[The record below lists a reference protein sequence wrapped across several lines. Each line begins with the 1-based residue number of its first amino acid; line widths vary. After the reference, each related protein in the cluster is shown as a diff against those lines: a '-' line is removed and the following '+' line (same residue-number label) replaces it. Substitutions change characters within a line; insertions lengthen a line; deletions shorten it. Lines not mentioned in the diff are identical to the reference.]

1 MPAAA
6 VIANQLRIRSRVQGN
21 AGSGGSSVQRS
32 KPEAAAAPLSTS
44 GSPSECVG
52 PDPKDYVA
60 TSPLPD
66 GTVLSSDQ
74 RDALLNGSL
83 AMDPAG

>member
-1 MPAAA
+1 M
-6 VIANQLRIRSRVQGN
+6 QGKTT
-21 AGSGGSSVQRS
+21 SGGDSVQRS

-44 GSPSECVG
+44 GSPSAYVG

-66 GTVLSSDQ
+66 GTVLSGNE
-74 RDALLNGSL
+74 RDELLRGSL
-83 AMDPAG
+83 SMNPAG

>member
-1 MPAAA
+1 M
-6 VIANQLRIRSRVQGN
+6 QGD
-21 AGSGGSSVQRS
+21 ARSGGDSVQRS
-32 KPEAAAAPLSTS
+32 KPEAAAALLGTS
-44 GSPSECVG
+44 GSPSEYVG

-83 AMDPAG
+83 AMDSAG